1 MKKGMRWRSL
11 AAAAAMSLLLTGCSL
26 PMTGFADY
34 DVSGYFQALLDSSYK
49 GKNTEYVDIAATT
62 EEKAMQNNTTTVQ
75 NAAVNFCNTYGISP
89 SDQQL
94 SQLEEVMRQALLQ
107 ADYTVKDEQKVEGG
121 YSLEIEITP
130 IVNFNDLES
139 EIGQLRDEAQEEAT
153 QALEEANRQEES
165 SSSDDSYGY
174 GDDDGYGYGY
184 GDSYDDSDSYGYDD
198 SYNSYGDDS
207 YGDSSSSQESSQD
220 EDGNQEETSSVSAN
234 DLFVNKVVEYCQELV
249 QDIRFGDQPV
259 IITLDILQ
267 TEDGEL
273 QLDTNQLD
281 TIDRTVLQFQS

>member
-89 SDQQL
+89 SDPQL

-165 SSSDDSYGY
+165 SSFDDSYGY

-220 EDGNQEETSSVSAN
+220 EDEDQEETSSVSAN

>member
-174 GDDDGYGYGY
+174 GDDDGYGYG
-184 GDSYDDSDSYGYDD
+184 DSYDDSDSYGYDD

-220 EDGNQEETSSVSAN
+220 EDEDQEETSSVSAN

>member
-174 GDDDGYGYGY
+174 GDDDGYGYG
-184 GDSYDDSDSYGYDD
+184 DSYDDSDSYGYDD
-198 SYNSYGDDS
+198 SYDTYGDNSYE
-207 YGDSSSSQESSQD
+207 DSSSSQESSQD